1 MEPQAARGADA
12 AVLRAGNPPYGEPL
26 QIKAAPGAARP
37 AWVTGRRRGKPWRG
51 GGGKARV
58 RLADVLGVC
67 AVIALGGCG
76 RDQVPVIEA
85 QGPIA
90 LTERNLLFTAAA
102 LMLIVIIPVFVMAL
116 WFTWRYRAS
125 HPDAPYTPHWSYSG
139 RIDATVWLV
148 PAAIVV
154 VLGYLVW
161 TYTHRLDP
169 YRPLVASRAPLR
181 VEVVA
186 EDWKW
191 LFIYPDQK
199 IAVVNQLVFPSDRP
213 LSLRLTSDTVMNSF
227 YIPGL
232 GGQIYAMA
240 GMQTRLHLRAAGPAS
255 FVGRNTQYSGI
266 GFPDQY
272 FAVHAVS
279 AASFRTWV
287 ARVKRSPK
295 TLDAA
300 AYAALA
306 KPSVRFPVT
315 YYSAYEPGLFDRIV
329 HKYTGPM
336 APPAAMPALHS
347 GGT

>member
-1 MEPQAARGADA
+1 MTRFEIDSRRRTRTRPRTVPCRHDPRTCERGADRTLVFGRHA
-12 AVLRAGNPPYGEPL
+12 QGRGRILWGNALALCAVL
-26 QIKAAPGAARP
+26 
-37 AWVTGRRRGKPWRG
+37 
-51 GGGKARV
+51 
-58 RLADVLGVC
+58 
-67 AVIALGGCG
+67 ALNACG
-76 RDQVPVIEA
+76 RGQVPVIEV

-90 LTERNLLFTAAA
+90 LAERNLLLTAAA
-102 LMLIVIIPVFVMAL
+102 VMLIVVIPVFVMAF

-125 HPDAPYTPHWSYSG
+125 HPDAPYTPHWSYSW
-139 RIDATVWLV
+139 RIDMVVWLV

-161 TYTHRLDP
+161 TGTHRLDP
-169 YRPLVASRAPLR
+169 YRRLVASRAPLR
-181 VEVVA
+181 VDVVA

-191 LFIYPDQK
+191 LFIYPEQK

-240 GMQTRLHLRAAGPAS
+240 GMQTRLHLRADRPGS
-255 FVGRNTQYSGI
+255 FVGRNTQYSGV

-287 ARVKRSPK
+287 ARAKRSPK

-306 KPSVRFPVT
+306 RPSARFPVT
-315 YYSAYEPGLFDRIV
+315 YYSAYAPGLFGRIIQ
-329 HKYTGPM
+329 HYTASGH
-336 APPAAMPALHS
+336 ASAAPAAAAPGLHS
-347 GGT
+347 KGN